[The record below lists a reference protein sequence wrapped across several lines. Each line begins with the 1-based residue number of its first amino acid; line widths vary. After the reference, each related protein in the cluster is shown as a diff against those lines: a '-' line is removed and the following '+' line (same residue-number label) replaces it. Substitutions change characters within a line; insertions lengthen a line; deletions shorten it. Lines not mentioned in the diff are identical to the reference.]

1 MKQRGFTLVEML
13 VMLPVIVAAGA
24 LFTFIL
30 PVAVR
35 DVPRLQQTL
44 SYHRQIQ
51 GFLTRLQ
58 ADVDSA
64 SLLPAQI
71 GSATAG
77 ESILLLQ
84 TPDGALAYELHDG
97 KMIRKS
103 LAGASTADTTE
114 WYVPGA
120 AIEFHPWTRDNKT
133 YAVDV
138 HTVLSIQREGKTV
151 ERFENHHVFFL
162 HAMPTLSIPKE
173 KS

>member
-1 MKQRGFTLVEML
+1 LVEML
-13 VMLPVIVAAGA
+13 VVLPVIVAVGA

-30 PVAVR
+30 PVAIR

-44 SYHRQIQ
+44 SYQRQIQ
-51 GFLTRLQ
+51 NFLSRLQ

-64 SLLPAQI
+64 SQLPAQV
-71 GSATAG
+71 SSTTDG

-84 TPDGALAYELHDG
+84 TPDGTLAYELHDG
-97 KMIRKS
+97 KVIRKP

-120 AIEFHPWTRDNKT
+120 TIEFHPWTRDNKT

-138 HTVLSIQREGKTV
+138 HTTLSIQREGKTI
-151 ERFENHHVFFL
+151 ERFDNHHVFFL
-162 HAMPTLSIPKE
+162 HAMPTPPIPKE